1 MNSDPQSGPA
11 GPRWWAVLALVVVAA
26 WASFRFDAFGIVGL
40 DSWRLTAATS
50 EELVFDGI
58 LRAGEPGASGA
69 PLGRYV
75 REGAPLDSRAK
86 WLAAFEAQDRR
97 AEYRSY
103 LSQYG
108 LQGKLWSAI
117 HYRLGVGFGG
127 LLSINALLVALA
139 LGALVGYVRRM
150 LGTVPALLFAATAIL
165 APWMVAFAQSLYW
178 VMWTWLLPTIA
189 AFAFGRRAL
198 VDGRGLAVLLA
209 ALFATAL
216 LKMLC
221 GYEYVT
227 TVLVAA
233 SVPVVWYG
241 VRDGHGLLRILGR
254 LVAMAAAGT
263 VALAAAMVIH
273 VGSQTE
279 VGKGWADIRT
289 LVEKRLHSRDPVAT
303 AREACAEEFFESP
316 DCEATYAASLTANP
330 ITVVARYVA
339 FDDLLPWLP
348 KLEQEESSEAREALR
363 EAVRS
368 GSLERMSAAVSTVGW
383 AGVSRPVTRLIDTA
397 VFALLLLL
405 LAYKLWRLRHSRPDV
420 VVAVAFALAAPL
432 SWFVLAKGHSYIH
445 TLMNYVLWYVPFVPL
460 AVAVLA
466 VPVPVPVSRGAV
478 ASPTRPVSAASPAT
492 TRAAGAD

>member
-1 MNSDPQSGPA
+1 MSFDPQSGAA
-11 GPRWWAVLALVVVAA
+11 GARWWAVLALLVVAA
-26 WASFRFDAFGIVGL
+26 WASFRFDAFGVVGL
-40 DSWRLTAATS
+40 DSWRLNAATS

-58 LRAGEPGASGA
+58 LRAGEPGAAGA

-75 REGAPLDSRAK
+75 RDGAPLDSRAK
-86 WLAAFEAQDRR
+86 WLAAFEAKDRR
-97 AEYRSY
+97 TEYRSY

-108 LQGKLWSAI
+108 LQGTLWSTI

-127 LLSINALLVALA
+127 LLAINALLVALA
-139 LGALVGYVRRM
+139 LGALVEYVRRM
-150 LGTVPALLFAATAIL
+150 LGTAPALLFAATAIL

-178 VMWTWLLPTIA
+178 VMWTWLLPMIA

-216 LKMLC
+216 LKLLC

-241 VRDGHGLLRILGR
+241 VRERHPPLRILGR
-254 LVAMAAAGT
+254 LVAMAVTGT

-273 VGSQTE
+273 VGSQTG
-279 VGKGWADIRT
+279 VGKGWDDIRT

-303 AREACAEEFFESP
+303 ARQACAEEFFESP
-316 DCEATYAASLTANP
+316 DCEATYAASLTASP
-330 ITVVARYVA
+330 ITVIARYVA

-348 KLEQEESSEAREALR
+348 KLEREGAPEAREALR
-363 EAVRS
+363 EALRS
-368 GSLERMSAAVSTVGW
+368 RSIERISAAVSAAGW
-383 AGVSRPVTRLIDTA
+383 ADVSRLVTRLIDTA
-397 VFALLLLL
+397 AFALLLLL
-405 LAYKLWRLRHSRPDV
+405 LSIKLWRLRRSRPDV
-420 VVAVAFALAAPL
+420 LVAIAFALAAPL

-445 TLMNYVLWYVPFVPL
+445 MLMNYVLWYVPFVPL

-466 VPVPVPVSRGAV
+466 VPSPRVAV
-478 ASPTRPVSAASPAT
+478 ASTTPSVVTVGAT